1 MYDPIPNAENLFPQ
15 AYAAADPVPLLLQIL
30 KDHPTYLAVR
40 GLVVYYAQ
48 AVMKDPSRTQSLASA
63 LVRLRDSP
71 DLPNF
76 EPDTLSSVLASELA
90 NFHFKTLY
98 GNHEVTEYGP
108 KNTHLLESLLS
119 GFSFKYGLSLSPDMY
134 GVINEGLDAPPGED
148 RSEAWVVGACI
159 QLLLHG
165 SGIATKSD
173 GPGPQGRRPE
183 VLASKLKAQVFAGTV
198 KDPHAIRL
206 LELTIQDAE
215 CGFKPENDLDNVWAL
230 LFPS

>member
-1 MYDPIPNAENLFPQ
+1 MYDPIPNAERLFAQ

-40 GLVVYYAQ
+40 GLVVYYAK
-48 AVMKDPSRTQSLASA
+48 AVMEDPSRAQSLAST

-71 DLPNF
+71 DPPNF
-76 EPDTLSSVLASELA
+76 EPDTLSSLLASELA

-98 GNHEVTEYGP
+98 GTHEVTDYGP

-119 GFSFKYGLSLSPDMY
+119 GLSFKYRLSVSPDMY
-134 GVINEGLDAPPGED
+134 GVISEGLDVPLDED
-148 RSEAWVVGACI
+148 RSQAWVVGACI

-173 GPGPQGRRPE
+173 SPGPQGRRPE
-183 VLASKLKAQVFAGTV
+183 VLASKLTAQAVAGTV
-198 KDPHAIRL
+198 KDPHAIRV
-206 LELTIQDAE
+206 LELTIRHAE
-215 CGFKPENDLDNVWAL
+215 TGFKPENDLDVVWPL